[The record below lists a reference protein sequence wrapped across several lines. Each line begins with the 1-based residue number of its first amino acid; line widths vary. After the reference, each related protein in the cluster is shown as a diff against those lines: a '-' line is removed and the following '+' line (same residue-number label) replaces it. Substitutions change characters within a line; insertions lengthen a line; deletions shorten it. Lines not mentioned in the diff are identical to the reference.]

1 MVSQD
6 SVAMLGTWM
15 RADILGSMARLSSLV
30 AVLVASSAPPLQART
45 RASVEPEVVAT
56 RQEAQFAVVESVTD
70 NDAPGPSRV
79 EAAGDLDADVSK
91 PEGERAD
98 GVWVDPVQLMQR
110 PTSGIAWERMLA
122 DAGRDHGRANIA
134 DQDSNHDVYTLA
146 AAFVCVRAGQH
157 CEKARQGVLDAI
169 GTESGARWLAAGR
182 NLGAY
187 VIAADVLN
195 MRADGVP
202 DSDGTRVHEWIES
215 WLGKEL
221 LENHSSELRA
231 IQPFH
236 AGNNAA
242 VQEGFA
248 YVAVA
253 AYLREGVA
261 LDRAWNAFRTFVC
274 DAGAPDHERIDLE
287 PAVLDGWTHDVRR
300 PCAVNPTGARK
311 TVPLGLG
318 GAGGTYSVDGALVG
332 DMRRGGVFQWRPAF
346 TSLPWVGLEGL
357 VPAAVVLD
365 RAGYPAFEVA
375 DRAILRAHEYLWL
388 LRSTTGD
395 PRWFDGTRAREIV
408 HLVNAY
414 YRTSYPVND
423 VTGGGRTVGYT
434 AWTHPTE

>member
-1 MVSQD
+1 MLSRE
-6 SVAMLGTWM
+6 SIAILGTC
-15 RADILGSMARLSSLV
+15 LGMGVSAPSIARLACLV
-30 AVLVASSAPPLQART
+30 ATLWTSLTSPLHALPAVVVALQA
-45 RASVEPEVVAT
+45 SAT
-56 RQEAQFAVVESVTD
+56 RQEAVFSVAEMRT
-70 NDAPGPSRV
+70 AGGARV
-79 EAAGDLDADVSK
+79 EAAGNVPGAVSGL
-91 PEGERAD
+91 EVAGRAR
-98 GVWVDPVQLMQR
+98 GVWVDPAQLMQR
-110 PTSGIAWERMLA
+110 PTSGLAWERLLA
-122 DAGRDHGRANIA
+122 DAGRDHGRADIA

-146 AAFVCVRAGQH
+146 AAFVCVRDAQH
-157 CEKARQGVLDAI
+157 CDKAREGVLDAI

-202 DSDGTRVHEWIES
+202 GSDGTRVHEWIES
-215 WLGKEL
+215 WLDKEL
-221 LENHSSELRA
+221 LENHSSERRA

-236 AGNNAA
+236 AANNAA

-248 YVAVA
+248 YAAVA
-253 AYLREGVA
+253 AYLRHDAA

-274 DAGAPDHERIDLE
+274 DSGAPDAEQIALQ
-287 PAVLDGWTHDVRR
+287 PAVLDGWAHDVQR
-300 PCAVNPTGARK
+300 PCAVNPSGARK
-311 TVPLGLG
+311 TVPLGLP
-318 GAGGTYSVDGALVG
+318 GAGRTYSVDGALVG
-332 DMRRGGVFQWRPAF
+332 DMRRGGVYQWRPAY
-346 TSLPWVGLEGL
+346 TSLPWVALEGL
-357 VPAAVVLD
+357 VPAAVILA

-423 VTGGGRTVGYT
+423 VTGGGRTIGYT

>member
-1 MVSQD
+1 MVSRE
-6 SVAMLGTWM
+6 S
-15 RADILGSMARLSSLV
+15 V
-30 AVLVASSAPPLQART
+30 AVLRACVRSDVSALSVARLAYLVVALSVSSASPVHALSGPAVARE
-45 RASVEPEVVAT
+45 ASAT
-56 RQEAQFAVVESVTD
+56 WQEARFSVAETSG
-70 NDAPGPSRV
+70 PGVSRV
-79 EAAGDLDADVSK
+79 EVAGDPATDVSR
-91 PEGERAD
+91 PEGGERAH
-98 GVWVDPVQLMQR
+98 GVWVDPAQLMDR
-110 PTSGIAWERMLA
+110 PTSGVAWERMLA
-122 DAGRDHGRANIA
+122 DAERDHGRANIA

-146 AAFVCVRAGQH
+146 AALVCVRAGQH
-157 CEKARQGVLDAI
+157 CDKARQGVLDAI
-169 GTESGARWLAAGR
+169 GTESEARWLAAGR

-215 WLGKEL
+215 WLGKKL
-221 LENHSSELRA
+221 LDNHSSELRA

-236 AGNNAA
+236 SGNNPA

-253 AYLREGVA
+253 AYLRQDVA

-274 DAGAPDHERIDLE
+274 DGGAPDDERIDLE

-300 PCAVNPTGARK
+300 PCGLNPSGARK
-311 TVPLGLG
+311 TVALGLR

-332 DMRRGGVFQWRPAF
+332 DMRRGGVYQWRPAY
-346 TSLPWVGLEGL
+346 TSLPWVALEGL
-357 VPAAVVLD
+357 VPAAVILA

-375 DRAILRAHEYLWL
+375 DRAILRAHEYLWH
-388 LRSTTGD
+388 LRSSTGD

>member
-1 MVSQD
+1 MVSQE
-6 SVAMLGTWM
+6 SEA
-15 RADILGSMARLSSLV
+15 ILGSCLRVDVSAPSIARL
-30 AVLVASSAPPLQART
+30 ACVLVGLSAWIVPPLHALPDVVLAPQA
-45 RASVEPEVVAT
+45 SAT
-56 RQEAQFAVVESVTD
+56 TQEAQFSVVESRTTD
-70 NDAPGPSRV
+70 VSRV
-79 EAAGDLDADVSK
+79 EAAGNVAAGASG
-91 PEGERAD
+91 PEVAEGAR
-98 GVWVDPVQLMQR
+98 GVWVDPAQLMRR
-110 PTSGIAWERMLA
+110 PTSGLAWERMLA

-146 AAFVCVRAGQH
+146 AAFVCVRDGRH
-157 CEKARQGVLDAI
+157 CDKARQGVLDAI
-169 GTESGARWLAAGR
+169 GTESGARWLAVGR

-236 AGNNAA
+236 SGNNAA

-248 YVAVA
+248 FVAVA
-253 AYLREGVA
+253 AYLRRGAA
-261 LDRAWNAFRTFVC
+261 LDRAWKAFRAFVC
-274 DAGAPDHERIDLE
+274 DAGAPDTEQIDLE
-287 PAVLDGWTHDVRR
+287 PAVEDGWAHDVRR
-300 PCAVNPTGARK
+300 PCAVNPSGARK
-311 TVPLGLG
+311 TVPVGLR

-332 DMRRGGVFQWRPAF
+332 DMRRGGVYQWRPAY

-357 VPAAVVLD
+357 VPAAVILS

-375 DRAILRAHEYLWL
+375 DRAILRAHEYLWH
-388 LRSTTGD
+388 LRRTTGD

-434 AWTHPTE
+434 AWTHPLE